1 MRRHRA
7 GFARIATDAQSLT
20 SAAPQS
26 SRLYWLLSGA
36 FFCFFL
42 CWSFSFSLFPIWLDQ
57 AVGLSSEAI
66 GVIFSLAAASG
77 LVIMPFYGFLQDKL
91 GLRRHL
97 LLFVACVQIL
107 AGPFIIFVYGPNLA
121 EHLVPMALLGGI
133 VFGLAF
139 GAGVGALETY
149 VERAGRYSGFE
160 FGKARTFGSLG
171 WAAATFGA
179 GRLFNIDPN
188 INFMLA
194 SVSGVL
200 FLFFVLLARPPRIG
214 GGVGGAGDGS
224 GGNGDGGGSGA
235 GGNGEAPAARLSLS
249 DALALPANPRFWA
262 LTIFVMGV
270 ACIYSVYDQ
279 QFPVYFSSLFPTLAQ
294 GNEIFGYLNSFQV
307 FLEAGGMFLAPFL
320 VNRIGAKNG
329 LVLSGVVMA
338 IRIVGSGYS
347 DGPLEISIM
356 KLLHAVELPIM
367 LVSLFK
373 YISATFDARLS
384 ATIYIVGFQCM
395 SGVAAAGLSVLAGQM
410 YDALGFSLSYKII
423 GAVVTFFVFV
433 SWLVLSNDRRRPG

>member
-1 MRRHRA
+1 MTSGGYGA
-7 GFARIATDAQSLT
+7 PTAEAQSR
-20 SAAPQS
+20 
-26 SRLYWLLSGA
+26 RLYWLLSGA

-57 AVGLSSEAI
+57 AIGLSSQSI
-66 GVIFSLAAASG
+66 GVIFSVGAAAG
-77 LVIMPFYGFLQDKL
+77 LVIMPFYGFVQDKL

-97 LLFVACVQIL
+97 LLFVAGTQIL
-107 AGPFIIFVYGPNLA
+107 AGPFLIFVYGPNLA
-121 EHLVPMALLGGI
+121 DHLIPTAMAGGI

-149 VERAGRYSGFE
+149 VERAGRHAGFE

-179 GRLFNIDPN
+179 GRIFNIDPN
-188 INFMLA
+188 INFILA
-194 SVSGVL
+194 SASGAL
-200 FLFFVLLARPPRIG
+200 FFLFVVLAKPPNIG
-214 GGVGGAGDGS
+214 SAVGATGAVTGEVAAGA
-224 GGNGDGGGSGA
+224 SGA
-235 GGNGEAPAARLSLS
+235 GGQEDQAARLRLG
-249 DALALPANPRFWA
+249 DALALPRNPRFWA
-262 LTIFVMGV
+262 LTVFVMGV

-338 IRIVGSGYS
+338 VRVLGSGYS
-347 DGPLEISIM
+347 DGPVEISIM

-373 YISATFDARLS
+373 YISATFDTRLS
-384 ATIYIVGFQCM
+384 ATIYIVGFQFM
-395 SGVAAAGLSVLAGQM
+395 SGVAASGLSILAGRM
-410 YDALGFSLSYKII
+410 YDALGFATSYKII
-423 GAVVTFFVFV
+423 GAMVSFFVVV
-433 SWLVLSNDRRRPG
+433 SWIVLTNDRRRSE